1 MRRRITFA
9 TYLAPNVRPVYEAVA
24 ESVGR
29 ALGCAVELVDGGG
42 YERLE
47 RGEED
52 VAFICGLPY
61 VRLSEGHRPSVEPLA
76 APILDGDRYGG
87 RPIYYSDVIVRRDSS
102 ATCFADRRGAS
113 WAFNEPDSQSGY
125 GITRAT
131 LASMGKTRGYF
142 GRVVRTGFHQRSI
155 RAVASGDADASAV
168 DSQVLEIE
176 LRRHPDLV
184 EQLKVVDELGPS
196 TIQPVVAASRLPATL
211 REELREAI
219 LGVAADAAA
228 RGRLHDGLVRGFVTV
243 ADSDYDDIRAMALM
257 AQDAGLEGFGPTLG
271 CEGSSEKEESG

>member
-1 MRRRITFA
+1 MRRRLRFA

-42 YERLE
+42 YGRLE
-47 RGEED
+47 GGEED

-61 VRLSEGHRPSVEPLA
+61 VRLAEGARPTVEPLA

-87 RPIYYSDVIVRRDSS
+87 GPIYYSDVIVPRDSP
-102 ATCFADRRGAS
+102 ATCFADLRGAS

-131 LASMGKTRGYF
+131 LASMGETRGFF
-142 GRVVRTGFHQRSI
+142 GRVIQTGFHQRSI
-155 RAVASGDADASAV
+155 GAVASGDADASAV

-176 LRRHPDLV
+176 LRRHPDLA
-184 EQLKVVDELGPS
+184 ERLKVIDELGPS
-196 TIQPVVAASRLPATL
+196 TIQPVVAAARLPATL
-211 REELREAI
+211 RDELREVI
-219 LGVAADAAA
+219 LGVAADAV
-228 RGRLHDGLVRGFVTV
+228 RLAEGLVRGFVAVTDV
-243 ADSDYDDIRAMALM
+243 DYDDIRAMALL
-257 AQDAGLEGFGPTLG
+257 AQDAGLEGFGPPG
-271 CEGSSEKEESG
+271 G

>member
-1 MRRRITFA
+1 MRARIRFA

-29 ALGCAVELVDGGG
+29 ALGCAVELADGGG
-42 YERLE
+42 YERIE
-47 RGEED
+47 GGEED

-61 VRLSEGHRPSVEPLA
+61 VRLAEGGRAAVEPLA

-87 RPIYYSDVIVRRDSS
+87 RPIYYSDVIVARDSPV
-102 ATCFADRRGAS
+102 TGFADLRGAS

-125 GITRAT
+125 GVTRAT
-131 LASMGKTRGYF
+131 LASMGETRGFF
-142 GRVVRTGFHQRSI
+142 GRVVHTGFHQRSI
-155 RAVASGDADASAV
+155 RAVAWGDADASAV

-176 LRRHPDLV
+176 LRRHRDLA
-184 EQLKVVDELGPS
+184 ERLKVVDELGPS
-196 TIQPVVAASRLPATL
+196 TIQPVVAAARLPATL

-228 RGRLHDGLVRGFVTV
+228 RDRLADGLVRGFVAV
-243 ADSDYDDIRAMALM
+243 ADSNYDDIRAMVLM
-257 AQDAGLEGFGPTLG
+257 AREAGLEGFGPAVG
-271 CEGSSEKEESG
+271 SRRSSEEKESG

>member
-1 MRRRITFA
+1 VARRITFA

-29 ALGCAVELVDGGG
+29 ALGCAAELVDGGG
-42 YERLE
+42 YDRLE
-47 RGEED
+47 GGEED

-61 VRLSEGHRPSVEPLA
+61 VRLSEGDRPAVEPLA

-102 ATCFADRRGAS
+102 TTCFADLRGAS
-113 WAFNEPDSQSGY
+113 WAFNETDSHSGY

-131 LASMGKTRGYF
+131 LASMGETRGFF
-142 GRVVRTGFHQRSI
+142 GRVVETGYHQRSI

-176 LRRHPDLV
+176 LRRHPGLV
-184 EQLKVVDELGPS
+184 ERLKVVDELGPS

-211 REELREAI
+211 RKELREAI
-219 LGVAADAAA
+219 VGVAADAAA
-228 RGRLHDGLVRGFVTV
+228 RGRLDDGVVWGFVAV
-243 ADSDYDDIRAMALM
+243 VDSDYDDIRAMALM
-257 AQDAGLEGFGPTLG
+257 AQDAGLEGFGPPVG
-271 CEGSSEKEESG
+271 YGESSKEKESG

>member
-1 MRRRITFA
+1 MARRITFA

-24 ESVGR
+24 ESVGH

-42 YERLE
+42 YDRLE
-47 RGEED
+47 GGRED

-61 VRLSEGHRPSVEPLA
+61 VRLTDGERPIVEPLA

-87 RPIYYSDVIVRRDSS
+87 LPIYYSDVLVRRDSS
-102 ATCFADRRGAS
+102 ATCFADLRGAS

-125 GITRAT
+125 GVTRAT
-131 LASMGKTRGYF
+131 LASMGETRGFF
-142 GRVVRTGFHQRSI
+142 GRVVETGYHQRSI
-155 RAVASGDADASAV
+155 RAVASGDVDASAV

-176 LRRHPDLV
+176 LRRHPDLA
-184 EQLKVVDELGPS
+184 EQLKVVGQLGPS
-196 TIQPVVAASRLPATL
+196 TIQPVVAAARLPATL

-219 LGVAADAAA
+219 VGVAADAAA
-228 RGRLHDGLVRGFVTV
+228 RGRLDDGLVRGFVAV

-257 AQDAGLEGFGPTLG
+257 AREAGLEGFGPPVG
-271 CEGSSEKEESG
+271 CDGSSEEKESG